1 MRSDG
6 RVRRSWDVSP
16 RTADSLS
23 KLQLISGMEKSELV
37 DIAINLLFQTTLA
50 VRDLTGTSS
59 GEILRT
65 IASVFPSDF
74 RNSTMEIDS
83 VPMRFD
89 LTQLFSI
96 IRGDDGMSIEDHT
109 INVKG
114 GISAEIPDGGKPRC
128 R

>member
-50 VRDLTGTSS
+50 VRDLTGTPS

-65 IASVFPSDF
+65 IASAFPSDS

-114 GISAEIPDGGKPRC
+114 GISAEIPDGGKSRC